1 MTYSCLPTW
10 PFILFGIVEPTSLYE
25 GLRTAELLRA
35 NHCTLSVYASYDG
48 FTDPYRF
55 FSTQAPAPIIR
66 ADYSP
71 QAEALTSQFANILFL
86 LAAMAVICCW
96 TTNKSITRAYLIIV
110 VVADLGHIYGTYR
123 GVGAEYFFDVAQW
136 NDMTWGNIGGSL
148 FLHINRLATLAG
160 IFGKWQDDKIIFM
173 KKRG

>member
-1 MTYSCLPTW
+1 MLQADH
-10 PFILFGIVEPTSLYE
+10 
-25 GLRTAELLRA
+25 R
-35 NHCTLSVYASYDG
+35 TLSVYASYVG

-55 FSTQAPAPIIR
+55 FSTQAPAHITH

-71 QAEALTSQFANILFL
+71 QAEALTLQFANILFL

-96 TTNKSITRAYLIIV
+96 TTNTSVTRAYLISV

-160 IFGKWQDDKIIFM
+160 IFGKWQDDKIKDV
-173 KKRG
+173 KKRV